1 MATDRRCT
9 AFRMHFPHREFAIA
23 TRFLLALKAPV
34 EAFILGANDKEGKVP
49 QIIVT
54 ADHGQEQ
61 DGIMLRERVN
71 AADFESER
79 FAANLI
85 ERLGWAVVDATEVET
100 PDRQPEPA
108 QVA

>member
-1 MATDRRCT
+1 
-9 AFRMHFPHREFAIA
+9 
-23 TRFLLALKAPV
+23 
-34 EAFILGANDKEGKVP
+34 VP

-71 AADFESER
+71 TADFESER

-85 ERLGWAVVDATEVET
+85 ERLGWAVVDATEVEQT
-100 PDRQPEPA
+100 DRPA
-108 QVA
+108 QPAAVAEATPLARPPGGRASRG